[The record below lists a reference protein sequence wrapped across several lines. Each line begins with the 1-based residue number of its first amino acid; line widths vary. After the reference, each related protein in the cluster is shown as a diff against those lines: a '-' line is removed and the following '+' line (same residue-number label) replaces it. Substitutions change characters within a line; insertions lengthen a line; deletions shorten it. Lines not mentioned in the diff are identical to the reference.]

1 VSRSK
6 RLAVDQCGE
15 NVGGARTMRS
25 SGPDGRRAD
34 MPRSASTWGL
44 TEAAAIYDLIAAGH
58 REAADDQLRHYV
70 HGGVT
75 PTELFETAM
84 ALADQRAGR

>member
-1 VSRSK
+1 M
-6 RLAVDQCGE
+6 A
-15 NVGGARTMRS
+15 
-25 SGPDGRRAD
+25 
-34 MPRSASTWGL
+34 RSASTWGL
-44 TEAAAIYDLIAAGH
+44 TEAAAIYDLIVGGH
-58 REAADDQLRHYV
+58 RDVADEQLRHYV